1 MPKRLAVSF
10 GLSPNKLVSFFSDG
24 FSNKPPSFFSA
35 GFKKLKVGVSFTAS
49 LLAKLKVGGSG
60 TLNVTGSATGFGL
73 LYIFGSLSALGLEL
87 AAVSNL
93 ESETLSSVSKV
104 TTFYLVVYALII
116 EISLLNKISS
126 SPSGSQLDITRLELL
141 KRFELIDFPRINGA
155 VFGLLNTGGPDA
167 RLAFKYGG

>member
-1 MPKRLAVSF
+1 
-10 GLSPNKLVSFFSDG
+10 
-24 FSNKPPSFFSA
+24 
-35 GFKKLKVGVSFTAS
+35 
-49 LLAKLKVGGSG
+49 
-60 TLNVTGSATGFGL
+60 
-73 LYIFGSLSALGLEL
+73 LEL

-141 KRFELIDFPRINGA
+141 KRFELVDFPRINGA